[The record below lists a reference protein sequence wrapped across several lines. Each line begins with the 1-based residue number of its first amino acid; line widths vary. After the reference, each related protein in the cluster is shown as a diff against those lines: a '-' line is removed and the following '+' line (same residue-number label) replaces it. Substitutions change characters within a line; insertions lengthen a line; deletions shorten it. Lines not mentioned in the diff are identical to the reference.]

1 LENLIERVTGI
12 ENIEIPEPEKPKDFA
27 EDIDALKKE
36 IVQFNG
42 VKQVVLDLYN
52 QQKEFEDRLKE
63 QPEVVIKETIIT
75 EPPNIDNSDP
85 LTPLDQNFA
94 TLEDLSSHYKLFLS
108 RIQQQ
113 LSSIGGGGI
122 EDAPKTGGPYAR
134 RNQTWETISSSTEAS
149 RLVLDVRNQN
159 IGYGLTIG
167 TPVYQVAYNS
177 GLDRIDVEESRASDS
192 TTMPAKGVVSTDIA
206 NNTNGQIIVYGEL
219 EGVNT
224 QAFNVGDELYVA
236 PGGGLT
242 NVRPNGENDLVQKI
256 AVVLKKSNANGAILV
271 YGAGRTND
279 VPNTI
284 SIGGSI
290 TAGSYYGDG
299 SNLTG
304 IVAAGAGGT
313 WRVDSTG
320 ISTTK
325 SVGIGTT
332 ARESVSL
339 FVQGDARITGILT
352 VGESSVT
359 INGEDDKINIGTGT
373 TITSGGNA
381 EFVGVVTATN
391 VSIANTFTYPEYIT
405 GGTVPRAIKSQGGYD
420 RTSGFV
426 DYQTG
431 TEASQ
436 DPADYIEYTQE
447 LATTETWYRFGMTT
461 AANQARDN
469 QWWGETNPN
478 YDNTKGLFGGLTAPA
493 GVNHFFDFSEN
504 TAFNNAQTTGSLK
517 YTQALGSFSLKDCQV
532 GDLVLARFDFNI
544 MPMVTNTTV
553 QVALIYANRDEND
566 AITFTFPLTI
576 TPFFYGSGS
585 VGKGFLLRPTIT
597 AYMANQQDVN
607 SRSLVAIK
615 ADNPILVNP
624 IGVLFTIQR

>member
-1 LENLIERVTGI
+1 
-12 ENIEIPEPEKPKDFA
+12 
-27 EDIDALKKE
+27 
-36 IVQFNG
+36 
-42 VKQVVLDLYN
+42 
-52 QQKEFEDRLKE
+52 
-63 QPEVVIKETIIT
+63 
-75 EPPNIDNSDP
+75 
-85 LTPLDQNFA
+85 
-94 TLEDLSSHYKLFLS
+94 
-108 RIQQQ
+108 
-113 LSSIGGGGI
+113 
-122 EDAPKTGGPYAR
+122 
-134 RNQTWETISSSTEAS
+134 
-149 RLVLDVRNQN
+149 
-159 IGYGLTIG
+159 
-167 TPVYQVAYNS
+167 
-177 GLDRIDVEESRASDS
+177 
-192 TTMPAKGVVSTDIA
+192 M
-206 NNTNGQIIVYGEL
+206 
-219 EGVNT
+219 
-224 QAFNVGDELYVA
+224 
-236 PGGGLT
+236 
-242 NVRPNGENDLVQKI
+242 
-256 AVVLKKSNANGAILV
+256 
-271 YGAGRTND
+271 
-279 VPNTI
+279 
-284 SIGGSI
+284 
-290 TAGSYYGDG
+290 
-299 SNLTG
+299 
-304 IVAAGAGGT
+304 
-313 WRVDSTG
+313 
-320 ISTTK
+320 
-325 SVGIGTT
+325 
-332 ARESVSL
+332 
-339 FVQGDARITGILT
+339 
-352 VGESSVT
+352 
-359 INGEDDKINIGTGT
+359 
-373 TITSGGNA
+373 
-381 EFVGVVTATN
+381 
-391 VSIANTFTYPEYIT
+391 
-405 GGTVPRAIKSQGGYD
+405 VPRAIKSQGGYD

-566 AITFTFPLTI
+566 NITFTFPLTI

-585 VGKGFLLRPTIT
+585 VGQGFLLRPTIT

>member
-1 LENLIERVTGI
+1 
-12 ENIEIPEPEKPKDFA
+12 
-27 EDIDALKKE
+27 
-36 IVQFNG
+36 
-42 VKQVVLDLYN
+42 
-52 QQKEFEDRLKE
+52 
-63 QPEVVIKETIIT
+63 
-75 EPPNIDNSDP
+75 
-85 LTPLDQNFA
+85 
-94 TLEDLSSHYKLFLS
+94 LSSL
-108 RIQQQ
+108 
-113 LSSIGGGGI
+113 GGGGI

-134 RNQTWETISSSTEAS
+134 RNQAWETISSSTEAS

-352 VGESSVT
+352 CH
-359 INGEDDKINIGTGT
+359 
-373 TITSGGNA
+373 
-381 EFVGVVTATN
+381 
-391 VSIANTFTYPEYIT
+391 
-405 GGTVPRAIKSQGGYD
+405 
-420 RTSGFV
+420 
-426 DYQTG
+426 YQ
-431 TEASQ
+431 
-436 DPADYIEYTQE
+436 
-447 LATTETWYRFGMTT
+447 WR
-461 AANQARDN
+461 R
-469 QWWGETNPN
+469 
-478 YDNTKGLFGGLTAPA
+478 
-493 GVNHFFDFSEN
+493 
-504 TAFNNAQTTGSLK
+504 
-517 YTQALGSFSLKDCQV
+517 
-532 GDLVLARFDFNI
+532 R
-544 MPMVTNTTV
+544 
-553 QVALIYANRDEND
+553 
-566 AITFTFPLTI
+566 
-576 TPFFYGSGS
+576 
-585 VGKGFLLRPTIT
+585 
-597 AYMANQQDVN
+597 
-607 SRSLVAIK
+607 
-615 ADNPILVNP
+615 
-624 IGVLFTIQR
+624 

>member
-1 LENLIERVTGI
+1 MEGLGDFFKLVAEDKKKKKEEFNTLVGEIDLNSLFSEFKESITEDKKNSEKVKKQVDAFESWLNSETDEEKEEIVAEVADDFKEEVDTTDWRDDYVPTEIETEDLIK
-12 ENIEIPEPEKPKDFA
+12 PEPLKPTPNVIDQSIKILDEITEEVDPLNDTKFA
-27 EDIDALKKE
+27 TFDDLKK
-36 IVQFNG
+36 
-42 VKQVVLDLYN
+42 
-52 QQKEFEDRLKE
+52 
-63 QPEVVIKETIIT
+63 
-75 EPPNIDNSDP
+75 
-85 LTPLDQNFA
+85 
-94 TLEDLSSHYKLFLS
+94 HYQLFLD
-108 RIQQQ
+108 RISVQ
-113 LSSIGGGGI
+113 LSSLGGGGI

-134 RNQTWETISSSTEAS
+134 RNQAWEVISSS
-149 RLVLDVRNQN
+149 
-159 IGYGLTIG
+159 
-167 TPVYQVAYNS
+167 
-177 GLDRIDVEESRASDS
+177 
-192 TTMPAKGVVSTDIA
+192 
-206 NNTNGQIIVYGEL
+206 
-219 EGVNT
+219 
-224 QAFNVGDELYVA
+224 
-236 PGGGLT
+236 
-242 NVRPNGENDLVQKI
+242 
-256 AVVLKKSNANGAILV
+256 
-271 YGAGRTND
+271 
-279 VPNTI
+279 
-284 SIGGSI
+284 GGS
-290 TAGSYYGDG
+290 S
-299 SNLTG
+299 
-304 IVAAGAGGT
+304 V
-313 WRVDSTG
+313 WEVDSVG
-320 ISTTK
+320 INTTK
-325 SVGIGTT
+325 NVGIGTT
-332 ARESVSL
+332 A
-339 FVQGDARITGILT
+339 
-352 VGESSVT
+352 SSDFDLLVRNT
-359 INGEDDKINIGTGT
+359 
-373 TITSGGNA
+373 
-381 EFVGVVTATN
+381 
-391 VSIANTFTYPEYIT
+391 VSIGNTYTYPEYIT
-405 GGTVPRAIKSQGGYD
+405 GGMVPRAIKSQGGYD

-566 AITFTFPLTI
+566 NITSTFPLTI

-585 VGKGFLLRPTIT
+585 VGQGFLLRPTIT